1 MKQVSIFLIGLT
13 TAFSVH
19 AQENTSAVTIA
30 VTGNKNLQIAVDGRD
45 YDLTNSTRVS
55 NKTTF
60 VINNL
65 SLAQHNFQ
73 VTRTDQNT
81 NRPGRISTIFI
92 LRSGYDMRINV
103 NQNGSIELIE
113 TKRTGFSNDL
123 TPMNSTNFNT
133 LVRNVRNQK
142 STSGKRNVVADAF
155 NNTRNYFTTVQVS
168 QLLQMV
174 NSESFRLQLAKLSYR
189 TITDQENFYQLYD
202 LLNSE
207 ASRNELADYVNNY
220 YEEGNLNI
228 AMSDANFNSL
238 YQTILQ
244 QRPVGTQMNSLTN
257 AFNSANNYFTTY
269 QAGRLIQLVSA
280 ESNRL
285 QLAKLSYRSI
295 TDRANFNQV
304 YNLLSTQS
312 SRNELEAYVSNYN
325 SGSNANVA
333 MSDANFSSLYQTIQQ
348 QWPVSAQM
356 NSLAN

>member
-13 TAFSVH
+13 TAFPVH

-113 TKRTGFSNDL
+113 TKRTGYSNDL

-207 ASRNELADYVNNY
+207 ASE
-220 YEEGNLNI
+220 
-228 AMSDANFNSL
+228 
-238 YQTILQ
+238 
-244 QRPVGTQMNSLTN
+244 MN
-257 AFNSANNYFTTY
+257 
-269 QAGRLIQLVSA
+269 
-280 ESNRL
+280 
-285 QLAKLSYRSI
+285 
-295 TDRANFNQV
+295 
-304 YNLLSTQS
+304 
-312 SRNELEAYVSNYN
+312 
-325 SGSNANVA
+325 
-333 MSDANFSSLYQTIQQ
+333 
-348 QWPVSAQM
+348 
-356 NSLAN
+356 